1 MFLNGITNANKQA
14 FSLNIQNRGSTYFIP
29 ARNRQA
35 FVGQTSREQAS
46 GEPLVGS
53 HLFNGGNIVQQSVQQ
68 PTIDYNN
75 GYSAIKIAPQNR
87 GLIRDYNAP
96 PYC

>member
-1 MFLNGITNANKQA
+1 MFETMSKAMASTLANHNEMFLNGITNANKQA

-53 HLFNGGNIVQQSVQQ
+53 HLFNGGNIV
-68 PTIDYNN
+68 
-75 GYSAIKIAPQNR
+75 
-87 GLIRDYNAP
+87 
-96 PYC
+96 